1 MFILETISEDEVEYF
16 DFLKI
21 QNVDTNILN
30 FISKFDKKSD
40 ELIEHFQIKKGHKVT
55 ANIATQ
61 PKRFESLLETLESI
75 DGQFDEIRLY
85 LNNFSYVPD
94 ELKKYTTYIGGD
106 LTDNGKFFWSN
117 NEDEYYFT
125 LDDDI
130 IYPSDYVEK
139 TLPLIGD
146 RIVTYHGKI
155 LVGKNLGYYGKHKFY
170 SYYKG
175 LSKQKKIDIMGT
187 GVSAFDTNVF
197 KPNLWRTPNFKMTD
211 LLISFEAHLYNI
223 PIISPKKEAGWLTG
237 QLLFNGIYYDMN
249 QHDKKLSNWAD
260 MIYDFINSNID
271 ISQMVYKYDDDSI
284 KELSDFIENN
294 KNKIT
299 TFINLRTGNGSLI
312 DRISNL
318 TSFKSFYSLDTDIHR
333 IEKCNKLYTDNIVQ
347 YKLLNSYLECGVEM
361 RNCFVFL
368 DDFKL
373 LNTLSTNIFNLLRPG
388 SHFICHNFVNNVFPD
403 KKITLRLEDGRDIDF
418 FYYLKK

>member
-1 MFILETISEDEVEYF
+1 MFILETISEEEVEYF

-94 ELKKYTTYIGGD
+94 ELKKYTTYIGDD

-146 RIVTYHGKI
+146 RIVT
-155 LVGKNLGYYGKHKFY
+155 V
-170 SYYKG
+170 SY
-175 LSKQKKIDIMGT
+175 T
-187 GVSAFDTNVF
+187 
-197 KPNLWRTPNFKMTD
+197 
-211 LLISFEAHLYNI
+211 HLTL
-223 PIISPKKEAGWLTG
+223 PTK
-237 QLLFNGIYYDMN
+237 
-249 QHDKKLSNWAD
+249 
-260 MIYDFINSNID
+260 
-271 ISQMVYKYDDDSI
+271 
-284 KELSDFIENN
+284 
-294 KNKIT
+294 
-299 TFINLRTGNGSLI
+299 
-312 DRISNL
+312 RI
-318 TSFKSFYSLDTDIHR
+318 
-333 IEKCNKLYTDNIVQ
+333 V
-347 YKLLNSYLECGVEM
+347 
-361 RNCFVFL
+361 
-368 DDFKL
+368 
-373 LNTLSTNIFNLLRPG
+373 
-388 SHFICHNFVNNVFPD
+388 
-403 KKITLRLEDGRDIDF
+403 
-418 FYYLKK
+418 